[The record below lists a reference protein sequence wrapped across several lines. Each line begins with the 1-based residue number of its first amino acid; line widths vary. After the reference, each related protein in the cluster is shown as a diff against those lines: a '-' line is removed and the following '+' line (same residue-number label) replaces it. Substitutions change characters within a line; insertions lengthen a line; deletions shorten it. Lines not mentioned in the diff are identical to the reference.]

1 MYLQRNT
8 CVESFYTKVS
18 KMKTQEK
25 DALDI

>member
-8 CVESFYTKVS
+8 SVESFYTKVS
-18 KMKTQEK
+18 EMKAQEK